1 MPFSFSV
8 SRFLRCTLLVGV
20 FASSS
25 AAGPGSIMAGVSDAG
40 ADATIALVLRDIT
53 ENKFDAALTRT
64 ENLLK
69 LYPNFRLAHL
79 IRGDLLTARTAPLRA
94 FGSAAEAPEG
104 RIADLRD
111 EAVARIKG
119 YANRPQQAFVPR
131 YLLQMPEDQRYAVVV
146 DTQRSRLYLYR
157 NDKGRPSFVADYYI
171 TQGKEGADKTREGD
185 KRTPIGVYHVTSHLP
200 RAKLGD
206 FYGVG
211 AFPISYPNEWDRI
224 NGRDGHG
231 IWLHGVPSNT
241 YSRPPKAS
249 DGCVVLTN
257 EDLTTIS
264 GFLQI
269 GVTPVIISSSI
280 EWSSIDDWQAERNA
294 LNAQM
299 ESWRRDWEGRDV
311 EKYLQHYSSRFR
323 SNDAGFA
330 AWAEQKRRVA
340 SGKTWIKVQMQ
351 GLSMLRNPGKQD
363 MVVVTFDQ
371 DYRSNNLSNVSHKRQ
386 YWIKE
391 SGQWKIIYE
400 GTA

>member
-1 MPFSFSV
+1 MSFSA
-8 SRFLRCTLLVGV
+8 SHFLRCALLIGV
-20 FASSS
+20 FASTS

-40 ADATIALVLRDIT
+40 PDATIALVLRDIND
-53 ENKFDAALTRT
+53 NKLDAALTRT
-64 ENLLK
+64 ENLLR

-79 IRGDLLTARTAPLRA
+79 IRGDLLMARTEPLRS
-94 FGSAAEAPEG
+94 FGAAADAPAA

-111 EAVARIKG
+111 EAIARIKS
-119 YANRPQQAFVPR
+119 YTSRPQQKAVVPR
-131 YLLQMPEDQRYAVVV
+131 YLLQMPEDQKYAIVV

-157 NDKGRPSFVADYYI
+157 NDNGRPSFVADYYI

-185 KRTPIGVYHVTSHLP
+185 KRTPIGVYHVTSHLS
-200 RAKLGD
+200 REKLGD

-211 AFPISYPNEWDRI
+211 AYPISYPNEWDRI

-294 LNAQM
+294 LDAQI
-299 ESWRRDWEGRDV
+299 EAWRHDWESRDV
-311 EKYLQHYSSRFR
+311 EKYLQHYSSKFR
-323 SNDAGFA
+323 SSDYGFA
-330 AWAEQKRRVA
+330 GWAEQKRKVA
-340 SGKTWIKVQMQ
+340 GTKTWIKVQVQHM
-351 GLSMLRNPGKQD
+351 SIFRNPGKQD

-371 DYRSNNLSNVSHKRQ
+371 AYRSNNLNNVSHKRQ

-391 SGQWKIIYE
+391 AGQWKIIYE

>member
-1 MPFSFSV
+1 MPFFSV
-8 SRFLRCTLLVGV
+8 SRFLRCAILVGV

-40 ADATIALVLRDIT
+40 ADATISLVMRDIND
-53 ENKFDAALTRT
+53 NKLDAALVRT

-79 IRGDLLTARTAPLRA
+79 IRGDLLTARSAPLRN
-94 FGSAAEAPEG
+94 FGGASDAPAG
-104 RIADLRD
+104 RISDLRD
-111 EAVARIKG
+111 EAIARIKG
-119 YANRPQQAFVPR
+119 YANRPQQAVVPR
-131 YLLQMPEDQRYAVVV
+131 YLLQMPEDQKYAVVV

-171 TQGKEGADKTREGD
+171 TQGKEGAEKTREGD
-185 KRTPIGVYHVTSHLP
+185 NRTPVGVYHVTSHLP

-211 AFPISYPNEWDRI
+211 AFPINYPNEWDRI
-224 NGRDGHG
+224 NGRKGHG

-249 DGCVVLTN
+249 EGCVVLTN
-257 EDLTTIS
+257 EDLTSIS
-264 GFLQI
+264 SFLQI
-269 GVTPVIISSSI
+269 GVTPVIISSSM
-280 EWSSIDDWQAERNA
+280 EWSSLDDWQAERKA
-294 LNAQM
+294 LNAEM
-299 ESWRRDWEGRDV
+299 DAWRRDWESRDV
-311 EKYLQHYSSRFR
+311 EKYLQHYSNQFR
-323 SNDAGFA
+323 SNDSDFA
-330 AWAEQKRRVA
+330 AWAAQKRRVA
-340 SGKTWIKVQMQ
+340 DGKTWIKVQMQ
-351 GLSMLRNPGKQD
+351 DLSMLRNPGKQD

-391 SGQWKIIYE
+391 SGKWKIIYE

>member
-1 MPFSFSV
+1 MSFSFS
-8 SRFLRCTLLVGV
+8 SFLRCVLLVAV

-25 AAGPGSIMAGVSDAG
+25 AAAPGIMAGVSDAG
-40 ADATIALVLRDIT
+40 ADATIALVVRDISQ
-53 ENKFDAALTRT
+53 NKFDAALART

-79 IRGDLLTARTAPLRA
+79 IRGDLLMARTAPLRS
-94 FGSAAEAPEG
+94 FGDASDAPAG
-104 RIADLRD
+104 RVADLRD
-111 EAVARIKG
+111 EAIARIKG
-119 YANRPQQAFVPR
+119 YTSRPQQTVVPR
-131 YLLQMPEDQRYAVVV
+131 YLLQMPEDQKYAVVV

-185 KRTPIGVYHVTSHLP
+185 KRTPVGVYHVTSHLP

-211 AFPISYPNEWDRI
+211 AFPISYPNEWDRM

-231 IWLHGVPSNT
+231 IWLHGVPSNP

-264 GFLQI
+264 AFLQV
-269 GVTPVIISSSI
+269 GVTPVIISDSI
-280 EWSSIDDWQAERNA
+280 EWSSVDDWQAERAA
-294 LNAQM
+294 LDAQI
-299 ESWRRDWEGRDV
+299 EGWRRDWESSDV
-311 EKYLQHYSSRFR
+311 EKYLQHYSSKFR
-323 SNDAGFA
+323 SSGYDYA
-330 AWAEQKRRVA
+330 AWAAQKRKVA
-340 SGKTWIKVQMQ
+340 GSKTWVKVKMERV
-351 GLSMLRNPGKQD
+351 SMFRNPGKQD

-371 DYRSNNLSNVSHKRQ
+371 DYRSNNLNNVTSKRQ

-391 SGQWKIIYE
+391 AGQWKIIYE
-400 GTA
+400 GSA

>member
-1 MPFSFSV
+1 MRFSISL
-8 SRFLRCTLLVGV
+8 FLRCAILIGV

-25 AAGPGSIMAGVSDAG
+25 AAGPGSILAGVSDAG
-40 ADATIALVLRDIT
+40 ADATIALVIRDIND
-53 ENKFDAALTRT
+53 NKLDAALTRT

-79 IRGDLLTARTAPLRA
+79 IRGDLLTARTAPLHA
-94 FGSAAEAPEG
+94 FGGASDAPAG
-104 RIADLRD
+104 RLSDLRD
-111 EAVARIKG
+111 EAIARIKG
-119 YANRPQQAFVPR
+119 YANRPQQAVVPR
-131 YLLQMPEDQRYAVVV
+131 YLLQMPEDQKYAVVV

-171 TQGKEGADKTREGD
+171 TQGKEGAEKTREGD
-185 KRTPIGVYHVTSHLP
+185 NRTPVGVYHVTSHLP

-211 AFPISYPNEWDRI
+211 AFPINYPNEWDQI
-224 NGRDGHG
+224 NGRKGHG

-249 DGCVVLTN
+249 EGCVVLTN

-264 GFLQI
+264 NFLQI
-269 GVTPVIISSSI
+269 GVTPVIISSSM
-280 EWSSIDDWQAERNA
+280 EWSSIDDWQAERKA
-294 LNAQM
+294 LNAEM
-299 ESWRRDWEGRDV
+299 DAWRRDWESRDV
-311 EKYLQHYSSRFR
+311 EKYLQHYSKQFR
-323 SNDAGFA
+323 SNDSDFA
-330 AWAEQKRRVA
+330 SWAAQKRRVA
-340 SGKTWIKVQMQ
+340 DGKTWIKVQMQ
-351 GLSMLRNPGKQD
+351 DLSMLRNPGKQD

-391 SGQWKIIYE
+391 AGQWKIIYE